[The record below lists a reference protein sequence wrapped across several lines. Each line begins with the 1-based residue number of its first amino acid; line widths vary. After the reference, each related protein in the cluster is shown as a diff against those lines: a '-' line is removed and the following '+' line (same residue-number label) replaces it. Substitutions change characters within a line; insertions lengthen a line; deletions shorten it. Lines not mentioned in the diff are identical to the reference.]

1 MSDLK
6 LRTILENM
14 SIIPNDHAQAAKF
27 NDTPKLSIAEKK
39 ALREKVAKFNEYA
52 SSFAMAEGIVKT
64 ANDLAE
70 IAKLGKTYAMNET
83 DDMMHRDNIKRDFG
97 QLDKVVAEFTKRAR
111 ECYGQLQNLR
121 SLFEDAGHLL
131 GKFYEIKDINPTSGI
146 TADKMSPEEAP
157 MEEII
162 PTASPMKL
170 GEQFGEEEDEDEKPW
185 SADKM

>member
-14 SIIPNDHAQAAKF
+14 SVIPGDHAQAAKF
-27 NDTPKLSIAEKK
+27 NDTPKLSAAEKK

-52 SSFAMAEGIVKT
+52 NSFAMAEGIVKT

-83 DDMMHRDNIKRDFG
+83 DDMMHRDNIKRDFTH
-97 QLDKVVAEFTKRAR
+97 LDKTVAEFTKRAR

-121 SLFEDAGHLL
+121 SLYEDAGHLL
-131 GKFYEIKDINPTSGI
+131 GKFYEIKDINPTHGT
-146 TADKMSPEEAP
+146 TADMTPEEAP

-162 PTASPMKL
+162 PTAVAPMKL
-170 GEQFGEEEDEDEKPW
+170 GELDANLGDDEEQIKF
-185 SADKM
+185 